1 MRPNSSLMKMR
12 SRWKPEPVPKWPR
25 ISCWGTGARQ
35 PPGPAAVPNSH
46 VPSFRTAEGECPE
59 GPSSAA
65 PQGGPLCL
73 ARWGGARAWG
83 PKGGR
88 AAREAPGSGRESPP
102 PPSPPPTVC
111 GMCAQGTT
119 VWRARPLDDDEQIQ
133 HRVPPSPGQRGAA
146 GASEFQI
153 ARCVWR
159 PHRWDVAALGNPAP
173 LTWLRW
179 GWAPRRPGRCVWQRR
194 RAEPP
199 PGAHQ
204 RRPVLPPAGA
214 EPV

>member
-1 MRPNSSLMKMR
+1 MRPNSSLMKMC
-12 SRWKPEPVPKWPR
+12 SRWKPEPVPEWPR

-46 VPSFRTAEGECPE
+46 VPPFRTAEGECPE

-65 PQGGPLCL
+65 PQGGPVCS

-88 AAREAPGSGRESPP
+88 AAREACVRRGPRSGGPGHWTMTSKSNIECPP
-102 PPSPPPTVC
+102 P
-111 GMCAQGTT
+111 G
-119 VWRARPLDDDEQIQ
+119 E
-133 HRVPPSPGQRGAA
+133 RGAA
-146 GASEFQI
+146 GASEFRI
-153 ARCVWR
+153 TRCVWR

-204 RRPVLPPAGA
+204 CRPVLPPAGA
-214 EPV
+214 EPVQF